1 MRILQSEFRVW
12 TDGTVQAV
20 EGGSAYEW
28 MSDDYAIIWIN
39 LDSEH
44 PYLLAHARNLV
55 P

>member
-28 MSDDYAIIWIN
+28 MSDDYAIIEA
-39 LDSEH
+39 DDEDH
-44 PYLLAHARNLV
+44 AYLLAHARNLV